1 MERSNEIE
9 IALEEEIKQIN
20 PEKLKQEAQNLSRR
34 YCEEERKSQ
43 NFISSRESA
52 LAYAII
58 RMPATYTAV
67 QTVLKEWKDRTKLA
81 SSKIQ
86 TILDLGAGTGAA
98 TLALKEQFPEADITC
113 VEREEE
119 MIQLGKRLLSFL
131 VDEKTQWVSQDLL
144 EKSIEQK
151 ADLVMESYL
160 CNEWKE
166 EDRKK
171 VIRQM
176 FELANQF
183 VIFVEPGT
191 PESFK
196 RLETI
201 KLIGK
206 EKGFSLIAPCTHDG
220 PCKLEEHDW
229 CHSICRVQRSKIHR
243 RLKQGELPYEDEK
256 FSYLIFSKTPYPRA
270 ERRILR
276 KPIIEKNRV
285 TIKVCTKEEITELIV
300 TKKEKEL
307 YQIAKKKKCGDTI

>member
-113 VEREEE
+113 VEVEHAD
-119 MIQLGKRLLSFL
+119 QLHADDQVEAGCEQVIVVRVGAGVCQLSQGKPQLDGHDDDRAG
-131 VDEKTQWVSQDLL
+131 
-144 EKSIEQK
+144 EQRRDDK
-151 ADLVMESYL
+151 LQYL
-160 CNEWKE
+160 GQVFQ
-166 EDRKK
+166 KK
-171 VIRQM
+171 MCV
-176 FELANQF
+176 FF
-183 VIFVEPGT
+183 
-191 PESFK
+191 
-196 RLETI
+196 
-201 KLIGK
+201 
-206 EKGFSLIAPCTHDG
+206 
-220 PCKLEEHDW
+220 
-229 CHSICRVQRSKIHR
+229 HR
-243 RLKQGELPYEDEK
+243 RSP
-256 FSYLIFSKTPYPRA
+256 
-270 ERRILR
+270 
-276 KPIIEKNRV
+276 
-285 TIKVCTKEEITELIV
+285 
-300 TKKEKEL
+300 
-307 YQIAKKKKCGDTI
+307 